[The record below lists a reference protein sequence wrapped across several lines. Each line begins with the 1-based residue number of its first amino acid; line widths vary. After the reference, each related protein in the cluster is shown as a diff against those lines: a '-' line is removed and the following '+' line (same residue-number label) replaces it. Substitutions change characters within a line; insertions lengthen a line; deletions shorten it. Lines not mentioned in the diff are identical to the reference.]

1 MLSHVII
8 DYFASKDENIKFE
21 TGFSKNFGKGWNFD
35 FIGKRKICYIGYGI
49 AILVCI
55 GSLAIRGLSRG
66 IDFTGG
72 HVFVVRFEQP
82 VSSVDVQSS
91 LFEAFDGTNVE
102 VKTYGSENQVRV
114 ATNYGIN
121 DSGEDAQVDIE
132 TRLYEGV
139 KSFLPEG
146 VDRETFLSDYRM
158 SSQKVGPTMASDIT
172 EKAVTSIILS
182 LIVMFLYIFVRFRN
196 WSYGA
201 GAVIGLTHD
210 VVFTLGM
217 FSLLYSVM
225 PFSMEI
231 DQSFVAAILTI
242 VGYSINNT
250 VVIFDRVREQFK
262 VTPKASAYDVMNSA
276 LNSTIMRTINTSATT
291 LVTLLVIFIFGG
303 EVIRGFIFAMFVG
316 MFVGTFS
323 SMFLATPIA
332 YEILSRKQK
341 KAQK

>member
-1 MLSHVII
+1 
-8 DYFASKDENIKFE
+8 
-21 TGFSKNFGKGWNFD
+21 
-35 FIGKRKICYIGYGI
+35 
-49 AILVCI
+49 
-55 GSLAIRGLSRG
+55 
-66 IDFTGG
+66 
-72 HVFVVRFEQP
+72 
-82 VSSVDVQSS
+82 
-91 LFEAFDGTNVE
+91 
-102 VKTYGSENQVRV
+102 
-114 ATNYGIN
+114 
-121 DSGEDAQVDIE
+121 
-132 TRLYEGV
+132 
-139 KSFLPEG
+139 
-146 VDRETFLSDYRM
+146 
-158 SSQKVGPTMASDIT
+158 
-172 EKAVTSIILS
+172 
-182 LIVMFLYIFVRFRN
+182 
-196 WSYGA
+196 
-201 GAVIGLTHD
+201 
-210 VVFTLGM
+210 
-217 FSLLYSVM
+217 
-225 PFSMEI
+225 MEI